1 MSVFRGLLSTRRST
15 INTSLGV
22 SFSTSIL
29 SRIATTLAGARSSLE
44 ALDVLAEEFVHCDEE
59 VANCPPADVRDAQ
72 DFVRGERIV
81 TLHARAMWLRPVCS
95 SIWRTSAL
103 VASSAGCA
111 LCEARPSSRRAFSI
125 ALDVSESICAFGSPS
140 PTLHV
145 EHHRVGRS
153 RYFSGIVV
161 LCIEL
166 MISRKARRCSNGSI
180 RKNAIR
186 AHSASSRSRA
196 ACTRASDR

>member
-1 MSVFRGLLSTRRST
+1 MPQPLRRQASSWDRPSGRRTAAVALSDSPCAVIRRHRSCPRG
-15 INTSLGV
+15 
-22 SFSTSIL
+22 
-29 SRIATTLAGARSSLE
+29 
-44 ALDVLAEEFVHCDEE
+44 
-59 VANCPPADVRDAQ
+59 
-72 DFVRGERIV
+72 RGRCRV
-81 TLHARAMWLRPVCS
+81 RAMWLRPVCS
-95 SIWRTSAL
+95 SILRTSAL
-103 VASSAGCA
+103 VALSAGCA

>member
-1 MSVFRGLLSTRRST
+1 MFQWPAYCPFSCPNLIPCASETLLPIPCFCDSTAQLAPPPLELLSILHLSAPCPVGASAERSVTRGIHMS
-15 INTSLGV
+15 
-22 SFSTSIL
+22 
-29 SRIATTLAGARSSLE
+29 
-44 ALDVLAEEFVHCDEE
+44 
-59 VANCPPADVRDAQ
+59 
-72 DFVRGERIV
+72 
-81 TLHARAMWLRPVCS
+81 
-95 SIWRTSAL
+95 
-103 VASSAGCA
+103 
-111 LCEARPSSRRAFSI
+111 PSSRPSRAK
-125 ALDVSESICAFGSPS
+125 APPSPS

-186 AHSASSRSRA
+186 AHSASSRRRLASPSSGSESCGSGTPSQDSRFEPGRRHQ
-196 ACTRASDR
+196 TGIISS